1 MTKQEIRI
9 IKKCAD
15 RINYLASLEHASFDI
30 NKEKDEKIKNE
41 IRPYM
46 LWFEIVSDTLDELLK
61 AQDEEG
67 YFRKLRLE
75 NLEFRNF

>member
-15 RINYLASLEHASFDI
+15 RIDYLASLKHACFNA

-75 NLEFRNF
+75 NLDLKNF

>member
-15 RINYLASLEHASFDI
+15 RINYLASLEHARFSA

-61 AQDEEG
+61 AQNEEG

-75 NLEFRNF
+75 NLDNRNL